1 MTKSHYPEC
10 WAKFPSDPE
19 AWCICE
25 ELRFCEDRVSAAA
38 VQRVE
43 ALLFPWPNTWPG
55 MIRRGEALSAINAL
69 REEKE

>member
-1 MTKSHYPEC
+1 MSEHLPEC

-43 ALLFPWPNTWPG
+43 ALHERYLFG
-55 MIRRGEALSAINAL
+55 KREYAALISAI
-69 REEKE
+69 KGDQQ